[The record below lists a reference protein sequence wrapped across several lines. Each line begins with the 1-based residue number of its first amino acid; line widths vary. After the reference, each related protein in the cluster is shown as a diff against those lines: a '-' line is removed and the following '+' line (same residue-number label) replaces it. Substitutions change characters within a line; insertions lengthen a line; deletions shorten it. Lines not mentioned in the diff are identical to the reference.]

1 MFISKLP
8 EMLGPVLDGAL
19 CLAQK
24 LFSGAAPA
32 ISCGPPAPVCFC
44 CRRGLK
50 LDFLPV
56 ICP

>member
-50 LDFLPV
+50 LDLFV
-56 ICP
+56 HNR

>member
-1 MFISKLP
+1 MFISKLL

-32 ISCGPPAPVCFC
+32 ISCGP
-44 CRRGLK
+44 RRRFVFAVAGG
-50 LDFLPV
+50 
-56 ICP
+56 